1 MPYWINETCFKEPTS
16 DSELHL
22 AQYNCPKGYY
32 NPLATLFFNSEG
44 TVIKILTSS
53 SSFEYKTINSSAVSY
68 FTTAVFALVWY
79 VFSIF
84 AYGSQMPS
92 GVFLSSIIIGC
103 CVGIIIENLRVNL
116 FNVDDN
122 NISAVPSVI
131 GAACMM
137 SG

>member
-1 MPYWINETCFKEPTS
+1 M
-16 DSELHL
+16 
-22 AQYNCPKGYY
+22 
-32 NPLATLFFNSEG
+32 FFNSEG